1 MKIYDLSSNE
11 YHSYFKTYLD
21 KVNDLPLLD
30 SLVNGKLETI
40 NFFKNIPTSKL
51 EYRYEES
58 KWTIKQIL
66 IHIIDTERVFN
77 YRALQFA
84 RSDNANLEGF
94 NENEFVRNADL
105 NTRTIDSVLEEYSI
119 VRDAS
124 IVLFK
129 NFSEDSLK
137 RIGKAS
143 NNSLSVRAA
152 GFLICGHETHH
163 KEVIGERYL

>member
-1 MKIYDLSSNE
+1 MKISALSSNE

-58 KWTIKQIL
+58 KWTIKEIL

-105 NTRTIDSVLEEYSI
+105 NTRTIDSILEEYSI

-143 NNSLSVRAA
+143 NNPLSVRAA

>member
-1 MKIYDLSSNE
+1 MKISALSSNE

-84 RSDNANLEGF
+84 RSDNSNLEGF
-94 NENEFVRNADL
+94 DENEFVRNADL
-105 NTRTIDSVLEEYSI
+105 NTRTIDSILEEYSI

-143 NNSLSVRAA
+143 NNPLSVRAA

>member
-1 MKIYDLSSNE
+1 MKISDLNLNE
-11 YHSYFKTYLD
+11 YHPYFKTYLD
-21 KVNDLPLLD
+21 KVNDLPLFD
-30 SLVNGKLETI
+30 SLANGKDETI
-40 NFFKNIPTSKL
+40 NFFKNISKSKL

-58 KWTIKQIL
+58 KWTIKEIL

-84 RSDNANLEGF
+84 RSDNADLEGF
-94 NENEFVRNADL
+94 DENEFVRNADL
-105 NTRTIDSVLEEYSI
+105 NIRTIDSILEEYSI

-129 NFSEDSLK
+129 NFSDDTLK
-137 RIGKAS
+137 RIGKA
-143 NNSLSVRAA
+143 NNTSLSVRAA

-163 KEVIGERYL
+163 IQVIEERYL